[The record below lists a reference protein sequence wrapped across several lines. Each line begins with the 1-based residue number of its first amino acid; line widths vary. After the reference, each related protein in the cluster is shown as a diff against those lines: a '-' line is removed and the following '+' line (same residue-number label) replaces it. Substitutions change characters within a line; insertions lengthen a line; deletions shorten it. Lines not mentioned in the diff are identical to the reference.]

1 MLGVSM
7 SALRNWEKAD
17 PSGKPLGRPRISAE
31 ERECARLIVAME
43 WCTQGLG
50 AGEPSIGCALRG
62 HVSRT
67 LVRESLK
74 SLKLD
79 YRRRVRGLLE
89 ATRKHIE
96 VGHRDTM
103 WSHDATELARG
114 VACEPPADATPVPT
128 PGPGG
133 QAGPSGSIL
142 GLPNASDPSV
152 GGENGSAPAL
162 DGNRLPS
169 GAGIIQAEMIRD
181 VASTRTLQAFAGAP
195 ADGDEIV
202 ALLERT
208 AAGRGT
214 WPLVLVTDNG
224 GPYRSNAVAECLE
237 AHQVVHLF
245 NEPHTPEHNA
255 WVEHGHG
262 EHQEE
267 MALAADAVTPGL
279 EDLRARLA
287 RATFTLD
294 HCRLRATRGWQTAH
308 QYDLGLPPAGG
319 VISRA
324 VFYEAAY
331 QAVARATKGLDG
343 ARERRRAEREA
354 ILATLQSFG
363 LINRTRGGVPVPE
376 PQRALIT

>member
-1 MLGVSM
+1 VNV
-7 SALRNWEKAD
+7 SALLNWEKAD
-17 PSGKPLGRPRISAE
+17 PSGKPLGRPRISDE
-31 ERECARLIVAME
+31 ERERARLIVAME

-50 AGEPSIGCALRG
+50 AGEPSIGRALRG

-79 YRRRVRGLLE
+79 YRRRVRELLG
-89 ATRKHIE
+89 ATRQHID
-96 VGHRDTM
+96 VGYRDTM

-114 VACEPPADATPVPT
+114 VA
-128 PGPGG
+128 
-133 QAGPSGSIL
+133 
-142 GLPNASDPSV
+142 SDPTG
-152 GGENGSAPAL
+152 GGETSPETGSVPA
-162 DGNRLPS
+162 RRPAS
-169 GAGIIQAEMIRD
+169 AGIIQAEMIRD
-181 VASTRTLQAFAGAP
+181 VASTKTLQASAGAP
-195 ADGDEIV
+195 ADGDEIG

-208 AAGRGT
+208 ADERGT

-224 GPYRSNAVAECLE
+224 GPYRSRVVAKCLE
-237 AHQVVHLF
+237 SHQVIHLF
-245 NEPHTPEHNA
+245 NEPHTPEQNA
-255 WVEHGHG
+255 WVEHGNG
-262 EHQEE
+262 EHQQE
-267 MALAADAVTPGL
+267 MALDADVVPPDL

-294 HCRLRATRGWQTAH
+294 HRRLRATRGWQTAH
-308 QYDLGLPPAGG
+308 QCDLGLPRADG

-324 VFYEAAY
+324 VFYEAAR
-331 QAVARATKGLDG
+331 QAVACATEGLDG

-363 LINRTRGGVPVPE
+363 LINRTRGGVPVPV